1 MARSSAKTP
10 LVTSASSLVGHRFP
24 LIDRQGY
31 DRRVLHGRRGE
42 CAVLDELVARARGG
56 RSAVLVIRGEAG
68 IGKSALLGYAAEQA
82 DGMRVLRAVGV
93 ESESELP
100 YAALHQLVHRVI
112 DRAEDLAGPQRQ
124 ALRAALGLEA
134 GESDRFA
141 VSAAVLNLLAELSEE
156 QPVLCLVDDAQWLD
170 RASADALLFAARR
183 LEAEP
188 IAALLAVREPAERQ
202 LEISDL
208 PSMPLGGLDPDA
220 ASALLDARSDGAM
233 APMLRQ
239 RLVESSAGNPLA
251 LIELPTA
258 LSDQQPV
265 SVWAFGERFP
275 LTATLERSFLD
286 RVRLLPDDAQ
296 RLLLLAASNDSDD
309 ADVVLQAAHAMDM
322 GPDAVVAVEDSDLLR
337 FAGHRLQFR
346 HPLVRSAVYES
357 AHDDDR
363 RRAHGALAGAL
374 QAEAHAD
381 RRAWHRALAAVATD
395 EAVAAELESTAERA
409 QRRSGYAAAA
419 RALNRAAQLTPGT
432 VDRARRLV
440 QAGDAAWTGGD
451 KQAAMALLDT
461 ADGLDPPPRLRAEI
475 LRLRAIMQ
483 LRAGDPVMA
492 HDLFVAAADTTDDAS
507 KALWLL
513 MLAAEASTYAGR
525 MDWLEALGN
534 RARERNVSS
543 PRDGFVR
550 SMLSGIAHTLRGE
563 YDAAIP
569 LLRESVELAKR
580 TTNPHELV
588 SAGSGCLYLG
598 DELGALRFYQRAEDE
613 CRRRGALA
621 TLPFALEF
629 VAHAQTVA
637 DRYPAAVAAAT
648 EGEQLARET
657 GQIASRAHHLSI
669 LALAAGKQGRE
680 EDCLARAEQAL
691 EIALPHGLCSRRS
704 TRAGRSA

>member
-1 MARSSAKTP
+1 MP
-10 LVTSASSLVGHRFP
+10 
-24 LIDRQGY
+24 
-31 DRRVLHGRRGE
+31 
-42 CAVLDELVARARGG
+42 
-56 RSAVLVIRGEAG
+56 
-68 IGKSALLGYAAEQA
+68 
-82 DGMRVLRAVGV
+82 
-93 ESESELP
+93 
-100 YAALHQLVHRVI
+100 
-112 DRAEDLAGPQRQ
+112 
-124 ALRAALGLEA
+124 GLT
-134 GESDRFA
+134 
-141 VSAAVLNLLAELSEE
+141 
-156 QPVLCLVDDAQWLD
+156 
-170 RASADALLFAARR
+170 
-183 LEAEP
+183 
-188 IAALLAVREPAERQ
+188 VR
-202 LEISDL
+202 
-208 PSMPLGGLDPDA
+208 
-220 ASALLDARSDGAM
+220 M

-265 SVWAFGERFP
+265 SAWAFGERFP

-296 RLLLLAASNDSDD
+296 RLLLLAASNESDD
-309 ADVVLQAAHAMDM
+309 ADVVLQAAHDM
-322 GPDAVVAVEDSDLLR
+322 EAGPDAIAAVEDSDLLR

-357 AHDDDR
+357 AHDGDR

-374 QAEAHAD
+374 QAETHAD
-381 RRAWHRALAAVATD
+381 RRAWHRALAAVGTN

-483 LRAGDPVMA
+483 LRAGDPIMA

-534 RARERNVSS
+534 RATERNVSS

-563 YDAAIP
+563 YDQAIP
-569 LLRESVELAKR
+569 LLRESVELAEH

-588 SAGSGCLYLG
+588 SAGSACLYLG
-598 DELGALRFYQRAEDE
+598 DELASAALLPAGRGRVPPPRRARHPPVRAGVRRPRTDGGRSLSGR
-613 CRRRGALA
+613 RRRGHRGRAA
-621 TLPFALEF
+621 RTRNR
-629 VAHAQTVA
+629 A
-637 DRYPAAVAAAT
+637 DRQPGPSPLDPRPRGRKARPGGRLPRPCGAGARNRAAART
-648 EGEQLARET
+648 GVPGGQRALGDRPSAPGQLLGLPPST
-657 GQIASRAHHLSI
+657 VSSRMK
-669 LALAAGKQGRE
+669 ALRIQR
-680 EDCLARAEQAL
+680 L
-691 EIALPHGLCSRRS
+691 
-704 TRAGRSA
+704 